1 MLTKSIEFKG
11 LYPALMVGFN
21 ADNTLDLEGLKE
33 NVKYLMAQDVYKRQA
48 KDLTGRD
55 LVEWLRANTDYS
67 GVTGEVAFDENGD
80 NVKCK
85 AHFIQVKDGAF
96 QHFEP

>member
-33 NVKYLMAQDVYKRQA
+33 NVKYLMAQGCA
-48 KDLTGRD
+48 GMCALTTFKGDGGPSVGNLFSRILYAIRFGSDQILLLQIGR
-55 LVEWLRANTDYS
+55 
-67 GVTGEVAFDENGD
+67 
-80 NVKCK
+80 
-85 AHFIQVKDGAF
+85 AHV
-96 QHFEP
+96 